1 MSPDHHGPYVLG
13 VAQDNDLYKAELN
26 SDAKQGA

>member
-13 VAQDNDLYKAELN
+13 NTYYNGLCKAELN